1 MKRFILL
8 FFLSTIAIFKVYSQ
22 RLYDNGPLTGDN
34 NYVLQGSKWNKTT
47 LKYYIYHLTTTER
60 ENAIRSAFALWSD
73 KSLLYLSYKYT
84 IPIKQI

>member
-47 LKYYIYHLTTTER
+47 LKYYIFIIVR
-60 ENAIRSAFALWSD
+60 
-73 KSLLYLSYKYT
+73 
-84 IPIKQI
+84 PI